1 MNACVWGGR
10 IADVQTKANVI
21 LHELTAFFGLEMLL
35 GGATGMAVT
44 A

>member
-1 MNACVWGGR
+1 MTSTQVTTA
-10 IADVQTKANVI
+10 KAI